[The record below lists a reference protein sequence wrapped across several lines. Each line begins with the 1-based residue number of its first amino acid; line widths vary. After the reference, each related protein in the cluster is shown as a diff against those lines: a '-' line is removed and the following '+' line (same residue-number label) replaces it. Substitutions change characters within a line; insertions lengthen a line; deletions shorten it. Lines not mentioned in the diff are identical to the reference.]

1 MGMGGGARVGYG
13 LMRSM
18 RQDDKI
24 KNHKLPKGIVRRV
37 LGFARPYTA
46 ALVLF
51 LVLIVIDALVGAVN
65 PLLTRAIINE
75 LVGAKNSTVVVELA
89 VAMAGL
95 FIFDAALG
103 LWERWISS
111 RVGEGLIFDM
121 RNKVFNHIQRM
132 PIAFFTRT
140 QTGALISRLNND
152 VLGAQ
157 QAFTDTF
164 NSVIGN
170 MVSCRRDP
178 CRHVHPELED
188 HRCSLCCMLPVFIFP
203 ARWVGKRLAGHYPR
217 GLQPQRR
224 YERHDER
231 ALQCRRCA
239 PRQDFRAG
247 RSTKLTCS
255 GQDGPC
261 ARHRRNNLHVRPGL
275 LYRPHTHG
283 ISRHGSRLWLRRRP
297 RDPRGLCT
305 VGTLVAMTQYLTRLY
320 GPLTSLSNV
329 QVDVLTALVSFDRVF
344 EVLDL
349 PPMIDDKPD
358 ASTVEHGPTE
368 VAFDNVD
375 FSYPRPEE
383 VSLASLESVAVLER
397 SGGQQ
402 ILFDVSFVAEPG
414 QLVALVGPSGA
425 GKTTISHLSARL
437 YDVTSGSVKINGV
450 DVRDVTL
457 SSLQEAIGVVTQEAH
472 LFHDTFRANLLYAR
486 PEATE
491 EELVNALRDAQILD
505 MVTALP
511 DGLDTLVGD
520 RGYRLSG
527 GEKQRVAIARLLL
540 KAPDFVVLDEAT
552 AHLDSESEVAVQRA
566 LKKVLAGRTSLVI
579 AHRLST
585 VRDADQI
592 LVIEGGQVVERGR
605 HAELLANG
613 GLYAEL
619 YHTQFADQDEIAD
632 ETDGDIEEL
641 GEKASWSG
649 STGTTLGLVKSPL
662 FRRRRSGPRN
672 GIGRPRKASL

>member
-37 LGFARPYTA
+37 LGFAKPYTA

-51 LVLIVIDALVGAVN
+51 LVLIVIDALVGALN

-170 MVSCRRDP
+170 MVTVGVTLVAMFILSWKITA
-178 CRHVHPELED
+178 LA
-188 HRCSLCCMLPVFIFP
+188 LLMLPIFIFP
-203 ARWVGKRLAGHYPR
+203 ARWVGKRLAGLTREAYNLNADMNAMMSERFNVAGALLVKIFGRPQYEADVFR
-217 GLQPQRR
+217 QRTGRVRDIGVTTSMYGRVFFTGLILTASLAT
-224 YERHDER
+224 
-231 ALQCRRCA
+231 ALVYGFGGVLVTQGA
-239 PRQDFRAG
+239 
-247 RSTKLTCS
+247 L
-255 GQDGPC
+255 
-261 ARHRRNNLHVRPGL
+261 
-275 LYRPHTHG
+275 
-283 ISRHGSRLWLRRRP
+283 
-297 RDPRGLCT
+297 T
-305 VGTLVAMTQYLTRLY
+305 VGTLVAMTQYLARLY

-368 VAFDNVD
+368 IAFDDVN

-437 YDVTSGSVKINGV
+437 YDVTSGAVKINGV

-472 LFHDTFRANLLYAR
+472 LFHDTLRANLLYAR

-491 EELVNALRDAQILD
+491 EQLFNALRDAQILD

-552 AHLDSESEVAVQRA
+552 AHLDSESEAAVQRA

-585 VRDADQI
+585 VREADQI

-605 HAELLANG
+605 HAELLDNG
-613 GLYAEL
+613 GLYADL
-619 YHTQFADQDEIAD
+619 YHTQFADQDEVVD

-641 GEKASWSG
+641 GGEG
-649 STGTTLGLVKSPL
+649 FLVGFNRDDLGPGEIPALS
-662 FRRRRSGPRN
+662 
-672 GIGRPRKASL
+672 